1 MRQATQTET
10 LLLDFDLSRKA
21 TDFSYSIFLLSPWGV
36 HNWIIIYVRFYKQP
50 KLHEKKLAVA
60 EEVEEVTNQATNSD
74 KDRYFNS
81 IVYCTHRRMR

>member
-1 MRQATQTET
+1 MV
-10 LLLDFDLSRKA
+10 
-21 TDFSYSIFLLSPWGV
+21 P
-36 HNWIIIYVRFYKQP
+36 IYVRFYKQP

-60 EEVEEVTNQATNSD
+60 EEVAVEEVTNQATNSD